1 MSRRVLVLFFSLVAL
16 VGVILGLRAI
26 LSHDASAVEQKPA
39 PAGAPAAKA
48 QEGQPAKAADPQSGG
63 PSKGVA
69 GPGGPTVQ
77 VIVAKAENKDVPIW
91 LEGLGTV
98 TAWQQVTVKSQVDGI
113 LQTVLFKE
121 GQPVK
126 AGDVLAEIDPR
137 PFLVQLH
144 QAEGALSRDQS
155 AVTNGKLNLE
165 RYKVLVQQKLIAQQ
179 QATDQEAV
187 VAQAEGS
194 IKVDQAAVEAARL
207 NLDYA
212 KIKSPCNGIAGVRLV
227 DAGNQIHATDATGL
241 VVITQL
247 DPTALIITLPQDNLP
262 AVQAA
267 LLRGEVTVE
276 TWSRDGGQKLATG
289 TLYAVDN
296 QINVA
301 TGTVRLKAQIPNA
314 NHALWPNQ
322 FVKARLL
329 VDNAKNALVV
339 PTQAIQR
346 GPQGTFVYL
355 AQPDGTAAQKPVQV
369 KLTTADLAILAGGVN
384 AGDQVITEGQNQL
397 RPGAKIAVRP
407 AK

>member
-1 MSRRVLVLFFSLVAL
+1 MSRRVLVLLLSAVAL

-26 LSHDASAVEQKPA
+26 LAHDANAKEQQPA
-39 PAGAPAAKA
+39 APSAGAPAAR
-48 QEGQPAKAADPQSGG
+48 QQGG
-63 PSKGVA
+63 DTKGA
-69 GPGGPTVQ
+69 GPGAPTVQ

-98 TAWQQVTVKSQVDGI
+98 TAWQQVTVKPQVDGV
-113 LQTVLFKE
+113 LQTVLFHE

-126 AGDVLAEIDPR
+126 AGDLLAEIDPR

-144 QAEGALSRDQS
+144 QAEGALFRDQS
-155 AVTNGKLNLE
+155 AVSNGKLNLE
-165 RYKVLVQQKLIAQQ
+165 RYRTLVQQKLIAPQQ
-179 QATDQEAV
+179 VTDQEAV
-187 VAQAEGS
+187 VAQAEGA

-212 KIKSPCNGIAGVRLV
+212 KIKSPTNGTAGVRLV

-247 DPTALIITLPQDNLP
+247 DPTAVLITLPQDNLP

-267 LLRGEVTVE
+267 LGRGQVPVE
-276 TWSRDGGQKLATG
+276 ALSRDGGQKLGAG

-301 TGTVRLKAQIPNA
+301 TGTVRLKAQLPNP
-314 NHALWPNQ
+314 NHVLWPNQ

-329 VDNAKNALVV
+329 VDTAKGALVV
-339 PTQAIQR
+339 PASAIQR
-346 GPQGTFVYL
+346 GPQGTFVYV
-355 AQPDGTAAQKPVQV
+355 AQQDGTAAQKPVQV
-369 KLTTADLAILAGGVN
+369 QMTTAELAILAGGVN
-384 AGDQVITEGQNQL
+384 PGESVVIEGQNQL
-397 RPGAKIAVRP
+397 RPGARIAVRP